1 MTERIGTPKNVAT
14 NEERPAIHV
23 GVAPGLDEVYF
34 NWVAVGA
41 EEEGVPCRQVTT
53 RSSDPVAIAYDAA
66 MSSRFG
72 VGVAVA
78 GDTVVVH
85 ELHMPPE
92 QPVITLAVRED
103 FWRYCR
109 LAGGNAARLIIRLPL
124 RFELEEELPLEVKS
138 NHRPPAEQ
146 SPGNPS
152 PAVSRPG
159 PTGQDAEFVRAIT
172 KIVARVLYERG
183 ML

>member
-23 GVAPGLDEVYF
+23 GLAAGLDEVYF

-41 EEEGVPCRQVTT
+41 EEEGVPCRRVTT

-92 QPVITLAVRED
+92 QPVVTLTGDDE

-109 LAGGNAARLIIRLPL
+109 LAGGNAARMIIRLPL
-124 RFELEEELPLEVKS
+124 RFELEPEPPVIKPKS
-138 NHRPPAEQ
+138 RPPAEK
-146 SPGNPS
+146 SSGNPS
-152 PAVSRPG
+152 PAVSRLD
-159 PTGQDAEFVRAIT
+159 PTGQDPALVRAIT